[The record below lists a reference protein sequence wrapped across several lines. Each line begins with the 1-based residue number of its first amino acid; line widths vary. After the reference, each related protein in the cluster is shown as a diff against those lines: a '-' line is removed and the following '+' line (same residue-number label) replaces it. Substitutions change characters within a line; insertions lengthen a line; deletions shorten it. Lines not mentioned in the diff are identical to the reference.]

1 MSGAVAGR
9 LADKVAIVTG
19 AARGIGKAMV
29 EAFAAEGASVWC
41 ADLHGSEAEAVAAAI
56 QAAGGRAE
64 GGYCDVRS
72 TDSVLDAVDA
82 AVEAFGGLNV
92 VVANAATLT
101 PVAT

>member
-1 MSGAVAGR
+1 WRTSCTPSNAGAGRCATRARRPAASSLPARRHSMSGAVAGR

-56 QAAGGRAE
+56 QSAGGRAE
-64 GGYCDVRS
+64 GG
-72 TDSVLDAVDA
+72 
-82 AVEAFGGLNV
+82 
-92 VVANAATLT
+92 
-101 PVAT
+101 